1 MQDLTLVGVHDD
13 GEHLVL
19 VGPDGHR
26 YRVRVD
32 EPLRAAVRRD
42 RARLGQLQVE
52 QSGVLRPKDIQARI
66 RAGQTAE
73 EVAADSGVPV
83 ENVRRYEGP
92 VLAEREF
99 VARQAR
105 AVRVRRGNP
114 GVPGSYPT
122 LDELVT
128 QRLTAREVDPTAVG
142 LGRLADRGHLVR
154 PAGLHGGRPRPA
166 RRLDATTCSSGTW
179 PRSTT
184 RRRWLLDEQPAEAP
198 EPAAMLAPSATAL
211 PRSVARTLARE
222 RVYDVEADGGIRS
235 VEDDRASAAAA
246 TVDLLDT
253 LRERRGA
260 GSGCPTRARSPRR
273 RRRRGCRRPAARARR
288 GPGRATRGAPAAVA
302 ARAARGRRGAGPA
315 RRAGDTG
322 PPTARP
328 ATLST
333 GPTPAEPKPAATKP
347 PPP

>member
-26 YRVRVD
+26 CRVRVD

-105 AVRVRRGNP
+105 AVRVRRGSP

-128 QRLTAREVDPTAVG
+128 QRLTAREVDPAAVG
-142 LGRLADRGHLVR
+142 WDAWRTEGTWYIRLAFT
-154 PAGLHGGRPRPA
+154 AGGRDRHADWTYDVQLRHVSPVDDEA
-166 RRLDATTCSSGTW
+166 
-179 PRSTT
+179 
-184 RRRWLLDEQPAEAP
+184 RWLLDEQPAEAP
-198 EPAAMLAPSATAL
+198 GAGRRVLAPVRDGLVPERGGPLT
-211 PRSVARTLARE
+211 RE
-222 RVYDVEADGGIRS
+222 RVYDVEADGGVRTA
-235 VEDDRASAAAA
+235 EDDRASAAAA
-246 TVDLLDT
+246 
-253 LRERRGA
+253 
-260 GSGCPTRARSPRR
+260 RARSDAVWS
-273 RRRRGCRRPAARARR
+273 AA
-288 GPGRATRGAPAAVA
+288 GSVGRISRT
-302 ARAARGRRGAGPA
+302 
-315 RRAGDTG
+315 
-322 PPTARP
+322 
-328 ATLST
+328 ST
-333 GPTPAEPKPAATKP
+333 K
-347 PPP
+347 